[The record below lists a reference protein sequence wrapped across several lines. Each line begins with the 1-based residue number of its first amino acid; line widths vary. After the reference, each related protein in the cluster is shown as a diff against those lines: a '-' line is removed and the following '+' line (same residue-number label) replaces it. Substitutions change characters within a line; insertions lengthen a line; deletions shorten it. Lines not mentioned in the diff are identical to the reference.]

1 MDRDIRTLTA
11 NNSTSKTKRPE
22 ELGMKN
28 VANLGIVSMFTDIST
43 EMILGILP
51 LFVVTQLGATKA
63 LLGLMEGSAEFLN
76 YMFRVFSGAISDR
89 LSRRKPLV
97 LLGYGLSTIAKP
109 LFAVATSWSDA
120 FAVRLIDRAG
130 KGIRTSPRDALIS
143 ESVKEAKSGT
153 AFGLHRSADQVGA
166 VVGPVLAF
174 LLLPIIGFRGVFWIS
189 LIPGA
194 FSLIVLM
201 LFVRDRIGPKT
212 STPVFKNARTV
223 LTRRFAIFLFAMGI
237 FAVGAYDF
245 SFILVK
251 AGALGV
257 SSDTV
262 TLVYATLNVATIV
275 VGLPSG
281 ILADRLGKE
290 NVLVVGFGIFFVAS
304 LAGALTNEG
313 ALAGFAIA
321 FVFGAY
327 IGISETLQRALVPS
341 FVSADL
347 KGTAYSVYYL
357 VIGTCSFVAN
367 LVFGVLSD
375 QFSMNVAFTYG
386 LVTSSAGIIAMLAF
400 IISKPKT

>member
-1 MDRDIRTLTA
+1 LTA
-11 NNSTSKTKRPE
+11 KNKSSETKRPE

-28 VANLGIVSMFTDIST
+28 VANLGVVSMFTDIST

-109 LFAVATSWSDA
+109 LFAVATTWSDA
-120 FAVRLIDRAG
+120 FVVRLTDRAG

-174 LLLPIIGFRGVFWIS
+174 LLLPLIGFRGVFWIS

-194 FSLIVLM
+194 LSLIVLM
-201 LFVRDRIGPKT
+201 FFVRDRIGPKT
-212 STPVFKNARTV
+212 STPIFKNARTV
-223 LTRRFAIFLFAMGI
+223 LTRRFAIFLLAMGI
-237 FAVGAYDF
+237 FAIGAYDF

-251 AGALGV
+251 AAALGV

-281 ILADRLGKE
+281 ILADRLGRE
-290 NVLVVGFGIFFVAS
+290 RVLVVGFGIFFAAS

-321 FVFGAY
+321 FIFGAY

-341 FVSADL
+341 FVSTEL

-357 VIGTCSFVAN
+357 VIGTCSLVAN

-375 QFSMNVAFTYG
+375 QFSMSAAFTYS
-386 LVTSSAGIIAMLAF
+386 LVTSSAGIVAMLAF
-400 IISKPKT
+400 IVSKPKI